1 MSASAPSASPG
12 AAGSEPPQR
21 RAAALPSDPPAL
33 HSGSRPQR
41 PAARAAGSRSAA
53 ASGPSRLRTP
63 HSDAA
68 RSSASRSSP
77 AAPGRARRRSR
88 PLTST
93 ARCSPLPRR
102 HHAAPIPA
110 EPPCRHGHRMN
121 GRAGAPRGPRPPSAV
136 QPERG
141 PSSSVPPRG
150 QLRSGPRRPP
160 LRPSPPRRR
169 ARPAAP
175 RCSPRGPPAPSFV
188 AAGARRQRMGATEAP
203 EPSSGRLLP
212 PPASRAP
219 RAERS
224 AAQRSQRR
232 HSARGRPRP
241 PGMALPRGAR
251 PRRARVSPQSVR
263 PTAAAADRAEPRR
276 TRGQVPSTAGRRP
289 SGRPVGSF
297 GARCAEG
304 SSCAASGERRAPTP
318 LNRARPAARSSEGL
332 WSDGAL
338 QVAEL
343 RRAGLPTAGSGQPGL
358 FMSRFYP
365 PVALPQPRA
374 AQPRGTFPL
383 GAVGRCRGG
392 AAPGAGGRTE
402 RRSTAGG
409 LGGSARR

>member
-21 RAAALPSDPPAL
+21 RAAALPSDPPAP

-160 LRPSPPRRR
+160 LRPGPPRRR

-224 AAQRSQRR
+224 AAQRSDRSAATVR
-232 HSARGRPRP
+232 GAARGRREWRC
-241 PGMALPRGAR
+241 PGARGPAGPGSLRGASAPLLR
-251 PRRARVSPQSVR
+251 PRTALSPAGRAARCRARL
-263 PTAAAADRAEPRR
+263 D
-276 TRGQVPSTAGRRP
+276 
-289 SGRPVGSF
+289 
-297 GARCAEG
+297 GARR
-304 SSCAASGERRAPTP
+304 AAPWAPSAPAALRAP
-318 LNRARPAARSSEGL
+318 R
-332 WSDGAL
+332 
-338 QVAEL
+338 
-343 RRAGLPTAGSGQPGL
+343 
-358 FMSRFYP
+358 
-365 PVALPQPRA
+365 
-374 AQPRGTFPL
+374 AQPL
-383 GAVGRCRGG
+383 ENGAPPPR
-392 AAPGAGGRTE
+392 
-402 RRSTAGG
+402 
-409 LGGSARR
+409 

>member
-160 LRPSPPRRR
+160 LRPGPPRRR

-224 AAQRSQRR
+224 AAIAAPPQCAGPPAAAGNGAAPGRAAPPGPGL
-232 HSARGRPRP
+232 SAERP
-241 PGMALPRGAR
+241 PHCCGRG
-251 PRRARVSPQSVR
+251 
-263 PTAAAADRAEPRR
+263 ADRAEPRR

-383 GAVGRCRGG
+383 RAVGRCRGG